1 MSEDKQ
7 NGAMPAGHMERYHP
21 HGIKEGDTCKYLDGG
36 LASHESPSGNPS
48 INKRE
53 PSQGEIPPYK
63 GIKKIEQEISN
74 LCGAKCYFA
83 ESDLNLYRIFGADV
97 GSANILSILGKPV
110 SRETYEQNIRAFLQ
124 AIKHIKGIAPHFN
137 LNKAKIIPWNMFQT
151 KKWYAHSSLDCR
163 KDVITRLITLG
174 PIFDAPISEYGDKD
188 SHSQHIIRHEIG
200 HNLSSDVVCAL
211 FRLMRSNLS
220 PEKKEKFNK
229 GILKLDYIGA
239 RRDEE
244 EAIAEIFALYTD
256 PLYKKGTMPKGFE
269 NLAETMLGNNPSL
282 KGVTMDKGIS
292 DKDML
297 KIHPLYLWRVE
308 TTETPPD
315 EKYSWYDARAAK
327 YISFKTGAEMLRY
340 ALPIFQIR
348 QENVERIINAHPNR
362 EWDSWDISCIVNSW
376 LYLHKSIDEIIAEV
390 EENGLF
396 LRR

>member
-1 MSEDKQ
+1 
-7 NGAMPAGHMERYHP
+7 
-21 HGIKEGDTCKYLDGG
+21 
-36 LASHESPSGNPS
+36 
-48 INKRE
+48 
-53 PSQGEIPPYK
+53 
-63 GIKKIEQEISN
+63 
-74 LCGAKCYFA
+74 
-83 ESDLNLYRIFGADV
+83 
-97 GSANILSILGKPV
+97 
-110 SRETYEQNIRAFLQ
+110 
-124 AIKHIKGIAPHFN
+124 
-137 LNKAKIIPWNMFQT
+137 
-151 KKWYAHSSLDCR
+151 
-163 KDVITRLITLG
+163 
-174 PIFDAPISEYGDKD
+174 
-188 SHSQHIIRHEIG
+188 
-200 HNLSSDVVCAL
+200 
-211 FRLMRSNLS
+211 MRSNLS